1 MEAMIV
7 KYEEFIGYIN
17 SDIFFAKV
25 IHTTLYKKS
34 YTVDDIYNVLY
45 EYYGDSQ
52 AKSDIK
58 KTIKRNILK
67 MNDIHDFQS
76 KKVTDYVIN
85 CNKRIETNI
94 CNMFNI
100 SKKIESITYKY
111 SNQYSIMELYCI
123 IVLVSDTGILK
134 LGVEGNKNRERS
146 LEKIKNSSDMI
157 GNYIHYIRK
166 QIVEN
171 MYEIVSKKDLAVA
184 FWLKAL
190 LKAGLEYK
198 ASLDEGKTFGLI
210 LLEVQKAMKE
220 DYKKECIHIAKKVK
234 SIAGKTGGKKL
245 TQKEMD
251 QVEANVNDITKYFL
265 EISINN
271 EDYNNKALQ
280 IMYDLEDVFDLIN
293 YLSSSISFEL
303 IDLITQIS
311 GIKTDYDTVEVDYE
325 IFEIKNEIR
334 AIQQYNEGLLERI
347 SCKANQVQLLYC
359 RQVLN
364 ELKQKLLG
372 IDSIVN
378 PKKGETSRKEIQII
392 LKHNNIE

>member
-1 MEAMIV
+1 MQ
-7 KYEEFIGYIN
+7 YEEFIGYIN

-25 IHTTLYKKS
+25 IHTTIYKKK
-34 YTVDDIYNVLY
+34 YTVDDIYNLLY

-67 MNDIHDFQS
+67 MNDIQNFQS
-76 KKVTDYVIN
+76 KKVTDYVMK

-100 SKKIESITYKY
+100 SQKIKSITYKN

-123 IVLVSDTGILK
+123 VVLVSDTGILK
-134 LGVEGNKNRERS
+134 VGVEGNKNRERS

-157 GNYIHYIRK
+157 GNYLHYIQN

-171 MYEIVSKKDLAVA
+171 IYEIVSKRDLAVA

-190 LKAGLEYK
+190 IKAGLEYK
-198 ASLDEGKTFGLI
+198 TSLDEGKTFGSI

-220 DYKKECIHIAKKVK
+220 YYKKECIHIAKKDK
-234 SIAGKTGGKKL
+234 SIDGKTGGKKL

-265 EISINN
+265 EININN
-271 EDYNNKALQ
+271 EDYNKNALQ

-311 GIKTDYDTVEVDYE
+311 SIKIDYDTVEVDYE
-325 IFEIKNEIR
+325 IFEIKNEIS

-359 RQVLN
+359 RLVLN

-392 LKHNNIE
+392 LKDNNIE